1 MRDRR
6 VGQPLV
12 IAHRGAS
19 GELPGNTMEAF
30 ERAIALGA
38 DMIEFDVR
46 CTADDRL
53 IVFHDAEVAGWPVG
67 RLTRQEIHVGTG
79 HLPPLLEEV
88 LGLTCGRVGIDVE
101 IKEAGITARVVS
113 AVLAAGQPEAT
124 VLSSFLD
131 RVVFD
136 LAELA
141 PGFERGLI
149 VGRRPPATGRRRSPV
164 ERAVALG
171 ASHLMLQRGLARG
184 SVLDQAAGAG
194 LAVFIWT
201 VDDRRSLVAY
211 LNDPRVHGVVT
222 DLPELALRVRREVS

>member
-1 MRDRR
+1 MGSR
-6 VGQPLV
+6 VAQPLV

-19 GELPGNTMEAF
+19 GELPGNTLEAF

-38 DMIEFDVR
+38 DMVEFDVR
-46 CTADDRL
+46 RTADDRL
-53 IVFHDAEVAGWPVG
+53 IVFHDAEVAGRPVG
-67 RLTRQEIHVGTG
+67 WSTRQQIRAGTG
-79 HLPPLLEEV
+79 ILPPLLEEV
-88 LGLTCGRVGIDVE
+88 LGLTRGRVGIDVE

-113 AVLAAGQPEAT
+113 AVSATGRPDAT
-124 VLSSFLD
+124 VLSSFLG
-131 RVVFD
+131 RVVWE

-149 VGRRPPATGRRRSPV
+149 VGRRPPAAGRRRSPV

-184 SVLDQAAGAG
+184 SVLDKAAGAG

-211 LNDPRVHGVVT
+211 LNDPRVRGVVT
-222 DLPELALRVRREVS
+222 DVPGLALRVLGERS